1 MKRVI
6 LLGAM
11 AGAMLA
17 SALPGSAQD
26 RGQWSA
32 ASSTTKT
39 ITGDIS
45 ITDSRVFI
53 NLLGFPIAPIR
64 KLEPAEVSAVFVAE
78 GSRGTGGNLY
88 RLNIPA
94 SRRFLNH
101 NSLCGSEDTEWMVT
115 NVAGKSL
122 EVAFLSGASMP
133 VFTPEAMNNSTDLC
147 GTFSYVR

>member
-1 MKRVI
+1 MKRLI
-6 LLGAM
+6 LLGAV
-11 AGAMLA
+11 AGVLLA
-17 SALPGSAQD
+17 CPGRVAAQD

-32 ASSTTKT
+32 ASSTAKA

-45 ITDSRVFI
+45 ISDSRLLI

-78 GSRGTGGNLY
+78 GSRGAGGNLY
-88 RLNIPA
+88 RLGISA
-94 SRRFLNH
+94 EQRFLH
-101 NSLCGSEDTEWMVT
+101 KNSLCGSEDTVWMVT
-115 NVAGKSL
+115 NVSGKSL
-122 EVAFLSGASMP
+122 QVAFLSGTSMP

>member
-1 MKRVI
+1 MNRLI
-6 LLGAM
+6 LLG

-17 SALPGSAQD
+17 CSVTAAAQD

-78 GSRGTGGNLY
+78 GSRGEGGNLY
-88 RLNIPA
+88 RLSISA
-94 SRRFLNH
+94 AQRFVH
-101 NSLCGSEDTEWMVT
+101 KNSLCGSEDTEWMVT
-115 NVAGKSL
+115 NVSGRSL
-122 EVAFLSGASMP
+122 QVAFLSGTSMP